1 MTARPSRPSATQ
13 PHRGAAPDPALLE
26 QLQPGG
32 SSATGFLA
40 PGEDL
45 ERVIAADAAAVAA
58 VGTTHRMLATRL
70 EVLLDRAE
78 ACTHDAYRK
87 LERDEH
93 AADDALLAQRA
104 ATLAWLGAMPTV
116 GRLRIAFIAHAGHQ
130 SCPWGDAGAC
140 PAADEPT
147 ATLGCCDWALMDT
160 ADRYWTRPNL
170 LERLIADRAFS
181 GEPHPVHALP
191 ARASVLQGPGLL
203 VHLLRHHRF
212 FEGPGVPYR
221 VEPAQL
227 NRFLDLADT

>member
-1 MTARPSRPSATQ
+1 LR
-13 PHRGAAPDPALLE
+13 
-26 QLQPGG
+26 PGG

-40 PGEDL
+40 HDEEL
-45 ERVIAADAAAVAA
+45 ERVIAADAATVAA
-58 VGTTHRMLATRL
+58 LGTTHQVLATGL
-70 EVLLDRAE
+70 EVLLDRAA
-78 ACTHDAYRK
+78 ACTRASYEQ

-93 AADDALLAQRA
+93 RADDALLAHRA
-104 ATLAWLGAMPTV
+104 TTLAWLGAMPTV
-116 GRLRIAFIAHAGHQ
+116 GRLRIAFIVYAGHQ
-130 SCPWGDAGAC
+130 SCPWSDVGAC
-140 PAADEPT
+140 PAADESA
-147 ATLGCCDWALMDT
+147 ATFGCCDWALMDA
-160 ADRYWTRPNL
+160 ADPYWTRPNL

-227 NRFLDLADT
+227 NRFLDLAGR